1 MAKSIVALKYN
12 PCLSVAENAKRCR
25 VSASAIRKY
34 IRVNAIDRNF
44 DNKVAKQK
52 AILTLKE
59 KNPAMSLAE
68 MARRLGY
75 SVNTIKKY
83 LALELESSKIA
94 TSKVSTFDVAK
105 NVNNIKSF
113 SFSQNEILSNILLLY
128 INAETFEC
136 DLTYSIGAFYRHFPQ
151 PKLKFDKYPQ
161 HKGVQPLDEA
171 YHIPNSSLSSI
182 VCDLPFIVRGF
193 GKENNAG
200 QLVERFDYFTTAE
213 DAYKANLEMI
223 NLAYNKL
230 KRGGY
235 FIMKSM
241 DVRCKAHSL
250 WLNAY
255 IQVEAMKLGF
265 VMEDLFILAA
275 KSRMLYYRGV
285 KQNHA
290 RKYHSYF
297 FVFRKGNSMSTES
310 VLPFRLNCYRR
321 NAVSK
326 SI

>member
-1 MAKSIVALKYN
+1 MAKSIIASKYN
-12 PCLSVAENAKRCR
+12 PCLSVAENAERCG
-25 VSASAIRKY
+25 VSESAIRKY
-34 IRVNAIDRNF
+34 IRTNGIDRNY

-52 AILTLKE
+52 AVLALRE

-68 MARRLGY
+68 MARKLGY

-83 LALELESSKIA
+83 LTLDNAQSETA
-94 TSKVSTFDVAK
+94 TSKVSTFDVKK

-113 SFSQNEILSNILLLY
+113 SFSQDEILSNILHLY
-128 INAETFEC
+128 AHSETFEC
-136 DLTYSIGAFYRHFPQ
+136 DLTYSIGVFYKHLPQ
-151 PKLKFDKYPQ
+151 PAMKFDKYPQ
-161 HKGVQPLDEA
+161 SEDVRPLEEA
-171 YHIPNSSLSSI
+171 YNIPDNSLSSI
-182 VCDLPFIVRGF
+182 ICDLPFIVRGH

-200 QLVERFDYFTTAE
+200 QLVERFNFFATAE
-213 DAYKANLEMI
+213 EAYQANLEMI
-223 NLAYNKL
+223 TLAFRKL

-241 DVRCKAHSL
+241 DVRCKAHTL

-265 VMEDLFILAA
+265 VMIDLFILTT
-275 KSRMLYYRGV
+275 KSRMLYYRGE

-297 FVFRKGNSMSTES
+297 FVFRKGNSIS
-310 VLPFRLNCYRR
+310 V
-321 NAVSK
+321 
-326 SI
+326 